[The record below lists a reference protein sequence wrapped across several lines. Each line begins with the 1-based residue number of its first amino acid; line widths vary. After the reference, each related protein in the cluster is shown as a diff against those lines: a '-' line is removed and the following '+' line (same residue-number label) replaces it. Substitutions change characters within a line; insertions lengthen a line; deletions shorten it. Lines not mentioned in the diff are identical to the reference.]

1 MAFGC
6 VPFLADRRAAWRKPS
21 ATERQDRGQAQRTRT
36 GSADAVRIRTKTKS
50 LVFSDWCKGSRIFSS
65 LTFPQNF
72 LGSDHCRR
80 NRLLWHPASETH
92 STSSLRDVGR
102 RRARSSCAALSYV
115 GCFLGRPW
123 CPGPRSGKS
132 EYCSGQFCRRQTSRP
147 SVYINSPSSPDL
159 GWSTSASMSDVSR
172 VVPLSEIRPLLDSPW
187 MSAEHLELRYSEA
200 SGFVAGQF
208 PVIFEAESVSTIFR

>member
-1 MAFGC
+1 MPDWASPPTARPCAPLGSSAEGPVAFGC
-6 VPFLADRRAAWRKPS
+6 VPLLADRRAAWRKPS

-102 RRARSSCAALSYV
+102 RRARSSCAALHLHGV
-115 GCFLGRPW
+115 F
-123 CPGPRSGKS
+123 
-132 EYCSGQFCRRQTSRP
+132 SR
-147 SVYINSPSSPDL
+147 
-159 GWSTSASMSDVSR
+159 ASMVSR
-172 VVPLSEIRPLLDSPW
+172 TTKWKI
-187 MSAEHLELRYSEA
+187 
-200 SGFVAGQF
+200 
-208 PVIFEAESVSTIFR
+208 